1 MGEPRCAVL
10 VLEVRLH
17 PRSLLTARQRRARG
31 DGVTRLLL
39 PTTATATAT
48 TAALKN
54 EDANR
59 IN

>member
-39 PTTATATAT
+39 PTTATAT
-48 TAALKN
+48 TAALQN